1 MSSDAASTTTH
12 GPSPDTHR
20 HERRHTHWAAW
31 VLLALL
37 LGSALVNLVLL
48 AALLFGV
55 TGGPSVRETL
65 VEGDFAAHE
74 KILHVPVHGL
84 LIEGASSPWSR
95 DPVRSTLEALDRAEK
110 DTAVRG
116 VVLDID
122 SPGGGISDCDR
133 IHHRIAAFRK
143 ARPGVPIVASM
154 GDMATS
160 GGYYIAAS
168 ADWILAQRSTVTGSI
183 GVIMQ
188 LANIERLA
196 DLVGVRMETIKSAA
210 AKDAG
215 SPFRTL
221 TEEERKRFQGMID
234 AMYAQ
239 FLSVVLAGRA
249 GRGLTEEELRPLADG
264 GVMIAQKAL
273 DGKLIDG
280 IGFLDDA
287 FEEARRRAKAPGA
300 KVVRYEPPPGLLDLF
315 GARAAAPAAGGW
327 AALDRLAARLA
338 DGSARM
344 MYLWAPG
351 F

>member
-1 MSSDAASTTTH
+1 MSGDSPSTTH
-12 GPSPDTHR
+12 GQVPDTRR
-20 HERRHTHWAAW
+20 HVRRHTHWVAW

-37 LGSALVNLVLL
+37 LGSAFVNLVLL

-55 TGGPSVRETL
+55 TSGPSVRETL
-65 VEGDFAAHE
+65 VEGSITAHE

-84 LIEGASSPWSR
+84 LIEGASSPWGGS
-95 DPVRSTLEALDRAEK
+95 DPVRSTLEALRLAEE
-110 DTAVRG
+110 DTAVKG

-133 IHHRIAAFRK
+133 IHHRIQAFRK
-143 ARPGVPIVASM
+143 ARPGVPIVVSM
-154 GDMATS
+154 RDLAAS
-160 GGYYIAAS
+160 GGYYIAAP

-188 LANIERLA
+188 LANVEKLA
-196 DLVGVRMETIKSAA
+196 EQVGVRMETVKSAP

-234 AMYAQ
+234 TMYGQ
-239 FLSVVLAGRA
+239 FLEVVLEGRK
-249 GRGLTEEELRPLADG
+249 GRGLTEEALRPLADG
-264 GVMIAQKAL
+264 GVMIAEKAL
-273 DGKLIDG
+273 EGKLVDG

-287 FEEARRRAKAPGA
+287 FEEARKRAKAPGA
-300 KVVRYEPPPGLLDLF
+300 KVVRYERPAGLWDLV
-315 GARAAAPAAGGW
+315 GVRAAAPAVPGL
-327 AALDRLAARLA
+327 AALDRLASRLA